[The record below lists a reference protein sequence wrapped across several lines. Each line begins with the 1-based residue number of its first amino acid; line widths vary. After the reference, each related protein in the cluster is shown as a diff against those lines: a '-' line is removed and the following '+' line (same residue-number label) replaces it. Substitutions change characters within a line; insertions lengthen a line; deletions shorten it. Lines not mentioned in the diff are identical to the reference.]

1 MQTGSSTSA
10 SPRGATVP
18 SDDAILAM
26 LVAPPTTFRTT
37 VAYRASLLVVAGA
50 MVLLPMAY
58 LGLIAAVGWGM
69 WLHATTALAVNRG
82 GPAKANMI
90 AFVAPLA
97 AGAVGILFMI
107 KPLFAPR
114 RAPSAGVAL
123 DPGREPLAFQF
134 VERLCALVQAP
145 MPRRIDVD
153 TEVNASAGFRR
164 GLASFL
170 GSDLVLTIGVPLI
183 QRLSL
188 RELAGVLAHEFGH
201 FTQGGGM
208 RLTYLI
214 RAINAWFARVVYE
227 RDAWDE
233 RLIAWTHAGG
243 WVSIVVLGCRGFVWL
258 TRRVLQG
265 LMITGHAISCLA
277 LRQMEYDADR
287 QQTRVA
293 GSAAFETTM
302 DGLVELSL
310 AREGALTELRR
321 AWNTGR
327 LPDELPAL
335 VLATAASLRNDAVTD
350 RGDAGADSVLGRILA
365 ASRES
370 RTGLLDTHPAHRDR
384 IRAALA
390 RAEPG
395 LIGID
400 APATRLFA
408 DPDGLARSATRA
420 FYRDELGIDVST
432 VTLVPAATLAAECTA
447 RTTALEAANRYF
459 QGPLPVG
466 AGFRPFVRDEP
477 LPVLPEVDIAVAT
490 RRLAGSRDA
499 TLAALPAIRSAL
511 ATYLEADAACDAA
524 WATSILFD
532 AGVTPSDDTLT
543 RDAAGRTEARRR
555 AEAATLRRDAAFER
569 LDAACDPI
577 RSRLDAALRLRRV
590 PQTAAS
596 VSADEIDRLLR
607 ALAALRDAWGWFAE
621 LIDRTL
627 NVMFVLRGLSDRETP
642 SQSLVTA
649 FHDRLAGLREVIE
662 GLRAALEGEPF
673 PYEHAAANVSIGVHL
688 VPEVPVEADHGG
700 IIATAQRALERE
712 NELFLRLTAEL
723 AERAEAI
730 ENALGLP
737 RLTAPAALQPEA
749 PG

>member
-1 MQTGSSTSA
+1 MQPGRSDSA
-10 SPRGATVP
+10 SPSSGASP

-26 LVAPPTTFRTT
+26 LVAPPRPYRTT
-37 VAYRASLLVVAGA
+37 AAYRASLLVVACA
-50 MVLLPMAY
+50 MVVLPLAY

-69 WLHATTALAVNRG
+69 WLHVTTALAVNRG

-97 AGAVGILFMI
+97 AGAVAILFMI

-114 RAPSAGVAL
+114 RAHATGVAL
-123 DPGREPLAFQF
+123 DPVREPLLFRF
-134 VERLCALVQAP
+134 VERLCEIVHAP
-145 MPRRIDVD
+145 MPVRIDVD

-170 GSDLVLTIGVPLI
+170 GTDLVLTIGMPLI

-214 RAINAWFARVVYE
+214 QAVNAWFARVVDE

-293 GSAAFETTM
+293 GSAAFETTL

-310 AREGALTELRR
+310 AREVALTDLRR
-321 AWNTGR
+321 TWTTGR
-327 LPDELPAL
+327 LPDELPAF
-335 VLATAASLRNDAVTD
+335 VLATAAALRNATPTARDD
-350 RGDAGADSVLGRILA
+350 DGADDVLGRILA

-370 RTGLLDTHPAHRDR
+370 RTGLFDTHPAHRDR
-384 IRAALA
+384 IAAALA

-395 LIGID
+395 LIGVD
-400 APATRLFA
+400 APAARLFA
-408 DPDGLARSATRA
+408 DPGGLSRSATLA
-420 FYRDELGIDVST
+420 YYRDEIGIDVST
-432 VTLVPAATLAAECTA
+432 VTLVPTATLAGEYTA
-447 RTTALEAANRYF
+447 RTAALEAAHRYF
-459 QGPLPVG
+459 QGPLPAA
-466 AGFRPFVRDEP
+466 AGFRLFVRDEP
-477 LPVLPEVDIAVAT
+477 LPVLPEVDIGVAT
-490 RRLAGSRDA
+490 RRVAGSRDA
-499 TLAALPAIRSAL
+499 MLAALPAIRAAL
-511 ATYLEADAACDAA
+511 ATYLEEDAACDAA
-524 WATSILFD
+524 WATSILLD

-543 RDAAGRTEARRR
+543 RDAARRR
-555 AEAATLRRDAAFER
+555 AEAASLRRTAALER
-569 LDAACDPI
+569 LDNACDPI
-577 RSRLDAALRLRRV
+577 RSRLDAALRLRRR
-590 PQTAAS
+590 PEAAAV
-596 VSADEIDRLLR
+596 VSADEIDRRLR
-607 ALAALRDAWGWFAE
+607 TLAALRDAWGWFPE
-621 LIDRTL
+621 LVDRTL
-627 NVMFVLRGLSDRETP
+627 NVMFVLRALSDRETP
-642 SQSLVTA
+642 TQALVTA
-649 FHDRLAGLREVIE
+649 FHDRLAGLREMIV
-662 GLRAALEGEPF
+662 GVRAALEGEPF
-673 PYEHAAANVSIGVHL
+673 PYEHAATNMSIGVHL
-688 VPEVPVEADHGG
+688 VPELPAEDDHGG
-700 IIATAQRALERE
+700 IIATAQAAMERE
-712 NELFLRLTAEL
+712 NEMFLRLTAEL
-723 AERAEAI
+723 VEQAEAI
-730 ENALGLP
+730 ENSLGLP
-737 RLTAPAALQPEA
+737 PPPTPAAVQPEA